1 MPTKKTLAISLL
13 SLTVLAITVIFHTV
27 YPARAASADYSI
39 EQVDHK
45 IKVMYN
51 GYVLMN
57 ETITLVGESLDGGV
71 IDHFLIGVP
80 YKYGQQIVRCFAY
93 NAYSVFEVVQD
104 VSLEDRAGFYGV
116 RVNFLSPLSVSNGT
130 HQVFNIGIV
139 FSNNLLTQNSQNSS
153 LFTLD
158 FPAYPSLT
166 KIAAKCNASVIAPGN
181 ATFISGTQESLNY
194 SVTSLSAFQYAP
206 ANVTFLLSGD
216 KIQVFEIK
224 ELKRKVTI
232 NEFNDIEV
240 SDTYRITNKA
250 SKEISSVEVM
260 LPPNASNPK
269 AQDQSGRALSTPTQ
283 SDRITNTF
291 KVTLYSS
298 LKTGESAVFTLTYP
312 LPKDAYYSAAQS
324 ASNAHNITFQLF
336 QKADYFI
343 EQASVS
349 FSFPEGAKISNFDK
363 AIIGE
368 GYGFSKNVFQESL
381 FFSRQNVILTDS
393 FSIWIVYE
401 YNPLWISF
409 RPALIMWALALV
421 GCAVVVVARK
431 PKAPEQVI
439 VPVKGA
445 RIRLDDIRDFAD
457 KYEEKMKIMAEIDS
471 LDAKVQKGRIPRRRY
486 KVQKKT
492 LEARLN
498 TLSRDLGGLRSR
510 MRVTSGHYADLV
522 RQLEIAETDIIEAET
537 NIKSIE
543 ARHERG
549 DLSLEAYRGLLSDYQ
564 RRKEN
569 AQIKINGIIIRLREE
584 IR

>member
-1 MPTKKTLAISLL
+1 MPKKRTLVINLVALIILAVAIVSQA
-13 SLTVLAITVIFHTV
+13 VC
-27 YPARAASADYSI
+27 PARATSADYRI
-39 EQVDHK
+39 EHVDHK

-57 ETITLVGESLDGGV
+57 ETITLAGESLDGGA

-80 YKYGQQIVRCFAY
+80 YKYGLQVIRCFAY
-93 NAYSVFEVVQD
+93 NASSVFAVVQD

-116 RVNFLSPLSVSNGT
+116 RVNFPSPMSVSNGSR
-130 HQVFNIGIV
+130 QVFNIGIV
-139 FSNNLLTQNSQNSS
+139 FSNSLLTQDSQNSS
-153 LFTLD
+153 IFTLD

-166 KIAAKCNASVIAPGN
+166 KIAAKCNASIIIPGN
-181 ATFISGTQESLNY
+181 VTYISGTQGSLNY
-194 SVTSLSAFQYAP
+194 SVSALSAFRYAP

-216 KIQVFEIK
+216 KIQVFDMK

-240 SDTYRITNKA
+240 SDTYRITNEA
-250 SKEISSVEVM
+250 SKELSFIEVM
-260 LPPNASNPK
+260 LPSNASNPK

-312 LPKDAYYSAAQS
+312 LPKDVYYSVAQDV
-324 ASNAHNITFQLF
+324 SNVHNVTFQLF

-349 FSFPEGAKISNFDK
+349 FSFPEGAKISDFDK
-363 AIIGE
+363 AMIGE
-368 GYGFSKNVFQESL
+368 DYGLSKTVFQESL
-381 FFSRQNVILTDS
+381 FFSKRNVISRDS

-401 YNPLWISF
+401 YNSLWMSF
-409 RPALIMWALALV
+409 RPTLIMWALAIV
-421 GCAVVVVARK
+421 GCAVVVVAKR
-431 PKAPEQVI
+431 PKAPEQVA
-439 VPVKGA
+439 VPLRGA

-498 TLSRDLGGLRSR
+498 TLSRDLGELRSR

-537 NIKSIE
+537 NMKSIE

-549 DLSLEAYRGLLSDYQ
+549 ELSLEAYRGLLGDYQ

-569 AQIKINGIIIRLREE
+569 AQTKINGIIIRLREE